1 MSDRVQK
8 QISWFLVAKSLIKFV
23 NDEKSY
29 KLSEKVM
36 AANDFK
42 KYPLLKNDTAD
53 VSIEDGVVTYLRKVK
68 KDAPKVEDKV
78 SEEAYEPTPDEE
90 QLKVVAPSP
99 TPEVKKEIVTPSV
112 NGEVKEFTIFAV
124 SADKKVV
131 KFTEIKDAGWF
142 QIDPS
147 IQAKNYQ
154 DIGFIAKNK
163 AKVQIVEKNV
173 ISFEKVVGE
182 APVKATEQP
191 KTVTSSQADVKSEP
205 TPASANTA
213 SVAAPTVKKEWKP
226 YNSQETDSRQRSIE
240 AQAAVNSAND
250 TVGRIAAQIDPKP
263 TASVINAMIRAIAE
277 SNFALIQE
285 LKTK

>member
-1 MSDRVQK
+1 MPDRVQK

-23 NDEKSY
+23 DDEKSY

-42 KYPLLKNDTAD
+42 QYPLLKNDTAD

-68 KDAPKVEDKV
+68 KDAPKVENKG
-78 SEEAYEPTPDEE
+78 SEEKYEPTADE
-90 QLKVVAPSP
+90 QKPKTVAPNPVAS
-99 TPEVKKEIVTPSV
+99 VPSTNSQV
-112 NGEVKEFTIFAV
+112 VGEVKELTIFAV
-124 SADKKVV
+124 AQNKRVV
-131 KFTEIKDAGWF
+131 KFLEIKDDGWF

-147 IQAKNYQ
+147 IQAKDYQ
-154 DIGFIAKNK
+154 EIGLIARNK
-163 AKVQIVEKNV
+163 CKVQLIEKNV

-182 APVKATEQP
+182 APAKATKQP
-191 KTVTSSQADVKSEP
+191 KTATSSQADVKSEP
-205 TPASANTA
+205 TPTSANTA
-213 SVAAPTVKKEWKP
+213 SVATPTVKKEWKP